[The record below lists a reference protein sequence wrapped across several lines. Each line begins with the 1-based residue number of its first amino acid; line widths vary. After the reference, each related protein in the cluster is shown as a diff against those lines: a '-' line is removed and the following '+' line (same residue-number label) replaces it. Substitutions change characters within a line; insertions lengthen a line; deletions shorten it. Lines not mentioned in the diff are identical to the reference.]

1 MSITNP
7 AVAHDMTAMPVIEAA
22 WDDLDPLEFA
32 RLRRMV
38 EENRGD
44 SVLLGAT

>member
-1 MSITNP
+1 MS
-7 AVAHDMTAMPVIEAA
+7 ARLVDVTAQPVLGAG

-44 SVLLGAT
+44 AALLELTDR